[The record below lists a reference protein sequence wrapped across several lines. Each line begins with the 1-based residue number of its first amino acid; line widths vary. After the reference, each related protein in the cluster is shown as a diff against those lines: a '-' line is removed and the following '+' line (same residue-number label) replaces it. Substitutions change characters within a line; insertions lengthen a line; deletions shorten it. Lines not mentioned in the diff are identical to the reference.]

1 MQKIAIL
8 TDSSSSIDFAHHDYD
23 NIFQIRLSI
32 FFDGVEYIDGET
44 ITNDVFFKRIGQEKT
59 IPTTSQPAVGQ
70 VVEMCEKIKAL
81 GYTDIIYLPLSKG
94 ISSSYSSIIGSVDL
108 ITGINFYVVD
118 TQCTAVYLSFLTLEA
133 ARLVR
138 EQKPVQEIL
147 QYLDFLV
154 KYRKVY
160 FMVDDLKYLIK
171 NGRLSNATGFI
182 ATMLRIKP
190 ILEFNEM
197 GQIIGTEKIRT
208 TKRAIE
214 TIIQHVKEARKQYK
228 KLKLVIT
235 HGYDQDLNELF
246 FNEVSKAFPLD
257 EILTLPIPPVI
268 GAHVGSG
275 VVSLGYFV
283 LEL

>member
-108 ITGINFYVVD
+108 ITGINFHVVD